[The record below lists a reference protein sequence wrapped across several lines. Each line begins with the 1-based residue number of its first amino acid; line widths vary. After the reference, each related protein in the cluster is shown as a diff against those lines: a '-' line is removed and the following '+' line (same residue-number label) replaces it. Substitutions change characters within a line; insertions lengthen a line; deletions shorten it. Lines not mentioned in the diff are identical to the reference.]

1 MNVRVGYSA
10 QLRTSIG
17 RAEEDVEL
25 EAGSTLAALIEYLAA
40 RLDDASK
47 GHLVAP
53 QGHIRASLLIVV
65 NEAVTSADAAQTTV
79 LKSGDVVLLLPPIAG
94 G

>member
-40 RLDDASK
+40 RLDDAGK
-47 GHLVAP
+47 GHLVTP
-53 QGHIRASLLIVV
+53 EGQIRASLLIVV
-65 NEAVTSADAAQTTV
+65 NEAVTAADAAKSTI

>member
-1 MNVRVGYSA
+1 MKVRVQYSA

-17 RAEEDVEL
+17 RSEDEVEL
-25 EAGSTLAALIEYLAA
+25 NAGSTLAALIDDLAS
-40 RLDDASK
+40 RLDDVAK

-53 QGHIRASLLIVV
+53 EGSIRASLLMVV
-65 NEAVTSADAAQTTV
+65 NEAVTSAASAQSTV